1 MAAGTK
7 VQQGTLLKERRQMAA
22 TRRGK
27 AVLDCGATDSL
38 GSINA
43 VESLAKIN
51 VKKTGLSKM
60 RVNLGDRPTYTFG
73 NGDSQRVAGRATFEV
88 SACGDCGTIDFHGLD
103 AKGVPL
109 LLGAKAMK
117 EMGAI
122 IDFDSGKAVFAKLCP
137 DRVVQLEASSS
148 GHWLLDLS
156 EDLYANEVK
165 PEGCEKLLG
174 LAAVAKEPSE

>member
-1 MAAGTK
+1 M
-7 VQQGTLLKERRQMAA
+7 
-22 TRRGK
+22 
-27 AVLDCGATDSL
+27 
-38 GSINA
+38 
-43 VESLAKIN
+43 
-51 VKKTGLSKM
+51 
-60 RVNLGDRPTYTFG
+60 F
-73 NGDSQRVAGRATFEV
+73 AGRATFEV

-156 EDLYANEVK
+156 EDLYAHEVK
-165 PEGCEKLLG
+165 PEGCEQLLG
-174 LAAVAKEPSE
+174 LAAAAKEPSE